1 MSEVM
6 RFTEEFLQCIPQ
18 VNQGKNSIDTI
29 NKMNIHRRQA
39 VGLHQTITWNKILN
53 KNKIKMMRIMMKTM
67 KMMSDL
73 RNDRVY
79 VLYI

>member
-1 MSEVM
+1 MEFIK
-6 RFTEEFLQCIPQ
+6 RLPKAEEFIKSVPKED
-18 VNQGKNSIDTI
+18 QGIDII